1 MRYETRNQLDEVIA
15 DYVKALD
22 RSSQAPGE
30 EDRSA
35 KHFRPLC
42 NEVIRPAMEEFSH
55 VLQEHGHKVRI
66 FGHERTVELGGR
78 SCNAEISMRVSPKGG
93 DTFKDASHS
102 EFDAVFKFDPAQ
114 DKMLTLVTQ
123 GSTPQGELRSFNQH
137 PIEGVTIELVE
148 QELLEMVRY
157 GLNRAIRQVDTRH
170 TTVSEVLS

>member
-15 DYVKALD
+15 NYEKVVDK
-22 RSSQAPGE
+22 SSQTHGE

-35 KHFRPLC
+35 KHFRSLC

-66 FGHERTVELGGR
+66 FGHERSVELGGQ
-78 SCNAEISMRVSPKGG
+78 SSNAEIAMHVGPKGG
-93 DTFKDASHS
+93 DAFTEASRG
-102 EFDAVFKFDPAQ
+102 EFDVIFKFDPAR
-114 DKMLTLVTQ
+114 DKMLTHVTQ
-123 GSTPQGELRSFNQH
+123 GSKPHGEARSFNQH

-157 GLNRAIRQVDTRH
+157 GLDRAIRQVDARNTAASH
-170 TTVSEVLS
+170 AFS